1 MWGLSQQS
9 QHQKAPSS
17 DASSKMILHV
27 SIGCGLAFAHA
38 ANQDVSS
45 TPHCPQAEADSEPQ
59 GVYFPG
65 KAITFALVR
74 YTAFSC
80 PNTDCHVQRGQGPG
94 QSQETQRQ
102 GLCTLLLHLN
112 NVLAVVVLRQ
122 SLEQLAWSCRSAPP
136 LLKTLRPGSVGM
148 CQQSTL
154 ECFP

>member
-1 MWGLSQQS
+1 M
-9 QHQKAPSS
+9 
-17 DASSKMILHV
+17 

-102 GLCTLLLHLN
+102 EEGEAFRGKEELL
-112 NVLAVVVLRQ
+112 ADQ
-122 SLEQLAWSCRSAPP
+122 ITTEEG
-136 LLKTLRPGSVGM
+136 LLKDCAKNVAWRIAVEPHTSLQIFFLM
-148 CQQSTL
+148 DIT
-154 ECFP
+154 